1 MQTGFSLSGSPKDVA
16 IVVEPKQRQQS
27 QSRKARAKL
36 WILICWLRDPNSL
49 AFSLILSP
57 HSSFFL
63 CCCYQSDDDKA
74 RLERAAAAAGTG
86 SLKCGLDLMSER
98 AARLILCV
106 CVCAQPDCVSVCVCD
121 G

>member
-1 MQTGFSLSGSPKDVA
+1 MDIDMLAARPELAGF
-16 IVVEPKQRQQS
+16 
-27 QSRKARAKL
+27 
-36 WILICWLRDPNSL
+36 
-49 AFSLILSP
+49 FP
-57 HSSFFL
+57 HPLSSFLLFL

-106 CVCAQPDCVSVCVCD
+106 CTA
-121 G
+121 